1 MAFREPIQVL
11 VYCFRRTTDRHEYLM
26 LKTNPK
32 RGNFWQGVTG
42 AIEKDESLP
51 MLMRED
57 S

>member
-1 MAFREPIQVL
+1 
-11 VYCFRRTTDRHEYLM
+11 M